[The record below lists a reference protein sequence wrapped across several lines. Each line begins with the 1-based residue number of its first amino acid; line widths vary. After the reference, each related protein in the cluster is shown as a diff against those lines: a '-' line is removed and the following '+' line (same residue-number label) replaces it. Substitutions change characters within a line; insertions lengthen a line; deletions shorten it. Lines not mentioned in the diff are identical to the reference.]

1 MKKKFIALALC
12 LLMLCNQVLP
22 VAAAAADTA
31 TGNTDPAAAY
41 YQSMSVK
48 GAQHIY
54 ENWDY
59 IPEAQQTDLLNWLET
74 YNSAMYN
81 ELKALLGSTE
91 PTESQP
97 QETETQATEP
107 EATTQPAETEPE
119 ETTQPTETEPE
130 ETTQPT
136 ETEPEESTEPQETE
150 PEETVKTL
158 AYSGFSVT
166 GKDIPEDA
174 EFVVQDYPVAYSA
187 ETSSVSMYNIKVYD
201 GDEVWQ
207 PADGETVEISIPVTD
222 SASGTVDIIHFLED
236 PAKISYALA
245 NGSAVALDVSGAPEE
260 VQELFEASIQGY
272 RKAAN
277 TTGTYVVVENF
288 ENVPVV
294 DGQAT
299 VNANGF
305 SIFIAK
311 GKDENGNTIYL
322 EKDLT
327 DIGAIKDLNQTIYV
341 RPGEWIRLTGVTL
354 LGRFAIT
361 SGNQYVTQLD
371 GGDFAW
377 IGGTDIYFHV
387 NDDAQKGNAFEITLY
402 YLLGFGSVKVKFQ
415 VVDDFDYGKVR
426 ICVLPQ
432 NYGGFPNELSNYT
445 NVGFNFYTTSET
457 LTTTNTVYSQ
467 YPRTLIDVD
476 NLKKSNY
483 YVSNDTQTVYG
494 ISDSTGAITGAYL
507 TDDFDAIAKNILKQ
521 YYGDNWENYKLIVYA
536 VKYEAVGDNVG
547 WYINCKTELKS
558 NFILSYDYNAPSP
571 LTEFDIGTTKKPS
584 AQSVSTYDG
593 DTPKEAVTATV
604 SSGAGMELSKTID
617 TTSYKATF
625 VGWNT
630 NPNADPN
637 ETNKTA
643 ANGWYFDGNTITMT
657 GDTTLY
663 AIWKLDWKPTIADVE
678 FQKHVVDENGN
689 DVTGV
694 TDDFTFTVSSNFAG
708 TSYKVYT
715 ADGLT
720 QVTSGTF
727 SASALAF
734 TLKNGQYIVIED
746 VPNSTTAYTITET
759 VPDGYTAQNGATT
772 TININETTNST
783 GKFTSR
789 FINVLKKYTVT
800 YDDGVADEEI
810 VVPAAQEKIYGVD
823 LTLSSTKPER
833 AGYDFNGWKG
843 SDGNTYQAGAVYTTD
858 AALTLTAQWKLK
870 SYTVTYNTN
879 DGGTGTYANQ
889 TKEHGKALTLYTN
902 EPTKAGYTFAGWLG
916 SDNVTYQAGGTYTAN
931 ADLALTAQWTPAN
944 YTITYNLNGGTVT
957 GNPTGYTIES
967 AAITLNNPTKTG
979 YTFAGWTGTD
989 LAGAQMNVTIPTGS
1003 TGDRAYTATWT
1014 PIEYTI
1020 SYHGLEGATVSG
1032 NPTGYTIESDDI
1044 TLSNPTKDG
1053 YAFAGWT
1060 GTGLT
1065 AATESVT
1072 ITKGSMGNRE
1082 YTATWT
1088 PLYKYELVFDDNT
1101 TDEVTNMPE
1110 GYSSTAWEANA
1121 SYTHS
1126 WTGEP
1131 TRTGYTF
1138 LGWSTES
1145 DAAEASKITSYPLNG
1160 TAADTTK
1167 VTLYAIW
1174 QINKYTVTWKNWDGS
1189 VLETDT
1195 DVPYGTTP
1203 TYDGETPEKASDPQ
1217 YNYVFAGWSP
1227 EVSAVGE
1234 SDVTYTATY
1243 TPVLQEY
1250 TVKWVDEDGTTVLEM
1265 DENVAY
1271 GTTPEF
1277 NGATPT
1283 KASAEGYAYT
1293 FDTWTPEISKVVGN
1307 VAYKA
1312 TYKATP
1318 IDYTVTFETN
1328 GGTLAEGASGTASY
1342 TVETA
1347 ITLPGVTRPGYT
1359 FKGWKVTVAA
1369 ESDTNWKLDDT
1380 YTAEIEAGKY
1390 GDVTL
1395 TAQWEAI
1402 TADLVIQTT
1411 LSASACFADQNFVF
1425 VVTGTADDVNVGKIE
1440 FEVAL
1445 NGSDRV
1451 TIAQIPAG
1459 SYTITEKSGWS
1470 WRYTGDQTAAAEI
1483 EDAEAKTVTFTFDD
1497 PDNTSWLSGY
1507 HMN

>member
-1 MKKKFIALALC
+1 
-12 LLMLCNQVLP
+12 
-22 VAAAAADTA
+22 
-31 TGNTDPAAAY
+31 
-41 YQSMSVK
+41 
-48 GAQHIY
+48 
-54 ENWDY
+54 
-59 IPEAQQTDLLNWLET
+59 
-74 YNSAMYN
+74 
-81 ELKALLGSTE
+81 
-91 PTESQP
+91 
-97 QETETQATEP
+97 
-107 EATTQPAETEPE
+107 
-119 ETTQPTETEPE
+119 
-130 ETTQPT
+130 
-136 ETEPEESTEPQETE
+136 
-150 PEETVKTL
+150 
-158 AYSGFSVT
+158 
-166 GKDIPEDA
+166 
-174 EFVVQDYPVAYSA
+174 
-187 ETSSVSMYNIKVYD
+187 
-201 GDEVWQ
+201 
-207 PADGETVEISIPVTD
+207 
-222 SASGTVDIIHFLED
+222 
-236 PAKISYALA
+236 
-245 NGSAVALDVSGAPEE
+245 
-260 VQELFEASIQGY
+260 
-272 RKAAN
+272 
-277 TTGTYVVVENF
+277 
-288 ENVPVV
+288 
-294 DGQAT
+294 
-299 VNANGF
+299 
-305 SIFIAK
+305 
-311 GKDENGNTIYL
+311 
-322 EKDLT
+322 
-327 DIGAIKDLNQTIYV
+327 
-341 RPGEWIRLTGVTL
+341 
-354 LGRFAIT
+354 
-361 SGNQYVTQLD
+361 
-371 GGDFAW
+371 
-377 IGGTDIYFHV
+377 
-387 NDDAQKGNAFEITLY
+387 
-402 YLLGFGSVKVKFQ
+402 
-415 VVDDFDYGKVR
+415 
-426 ICVLPQ
+426 
-432 NYGGFPNELSNYT
+432 
-445 NVGFNFYTTSET
+445 
-457 LTTTNTVYSQ
+457 
-467 YPRTLIDVD
+467 
-476 NLKKSNY
+476 
-483 YVSNDTQTVYG
+483 
-494 ISDSTGAITGAYL
+494 
-507 TDDFDAIAKNILKQ
+507 
-521 YYGDNWENYKLIVYA
+521 
-536 VKYEAVGDNVG
+536 
-547 WYINCKTELKS
+547 
-558 NFILSYDYNAPSP
+558 
-571 LTEFDIGTTKKPS
+571 
-584 AQSVSTYDG
+584 
-593 DTPKEAVTATV
+593 
-604 SSGAGMELSKTID
+604 
-617 TTSYKATF
+617 
-625 VGWNT
+625 
-630 NPNADPN
+630 
-637 ETNKTA
+637 
-643 ANGWYFDGNTITMT
+643 MT

-879 DGGTGTYANQ
+879 GGTGTYANQ

-916 SDNVTYQAGGTYTAN
+916 SDNVTYQAGGPYTAN
-931 ADLALTAQWTPAN
+931 ADLTLTAQWTPAN

-1195 DVPYGTTP
+1195 DVPYGTKP
-1203 TYDGETPEKASDPQ
+1203 TYDGEKPEKASDQQ

-1380 YTAEIEAGKY
+1380 YTAEIEAGKF

>member
-1 MKKKFIALALC
+1 
-12 LLMLCNQVLP
+12 
-22 VAAAAADTA
+22 
-31 TGNTDPAAAY
+31 
-41 YQSMSVK
+41 
-48 GAQHIY
+48 
-54 ENWDY
+54 
-59 IPEAQQTDLLNWLET
+59 
-74 YNSAMYN
+74 
-81 ELKALLGSTE
+81 
-91 PTESQP
+91 
-97 QETETQATEP
+97 
-107 EATTQPAETEPE
+107 
-119 ETTQPTETEPE
+119 
-130 ETTQPT
+130 
-136 ETEPEESTEPQETE
+136 
-150 PEETVKTL
+150 
-158 AYSGFSVT
+158 
-166 GKDIPEDA
+166 
-174 EFVVQDYPVAYSA
+174 
-187 ETSSVSMYNIKVYD
+187 
-201 GDEVWQ
+201 
-207 PADGETVEISIPVTD
+207 
-222 SASGTVDIIHFLED
+222 
-236 PAKISYALA
+236 
-245 NGSAVALDVSGAPEE
+245 
-260 VQELFEASIQGY
+260 
-272 RKAAN
+272 
-277 TTGTYVVVENF
+277 
-288 ENVPVV
+288 
-294 DGQAT
+294 
-299 VNANGF
+299 
-305 SIFIAK
+305 
-311 GKDENGNTIYL
+311 
-322 EKDLT
+322 
-327 DIGAIKDLNQTIYV
+327 
-341 RPGEWIRLTGVTL
+341 
-354 LGRFAIT
+354 
-361 SGNQYVTQLD
+361 
-371 GGDFAW
+371 
-377 IGGTDIYFHV
+377 
-387 NDDAQKGNAFEITLY
+387 
-402 YLLGFGSVKVKFQ
+402 
-415 VVDDFDYGKVR
+415 
-426 ICVLPQ
+426 
-432 NYGGFPNELSNYT
+432 
-445 NVGFNFYTTSET
+445 
-457 LTTTNTVYSQ
+457 
-467 YPRTLIDVD
+467 
-476 NLKKSNY
+476 
-483 YVSNDTQTVYG
+483 
-494 ISDSTGAITGAYL
+494 
-507 TDDFDAIAKNILKQ
+507 
-521 YYGDNWENYKLIVYA
+521 
-536 VKYEAVGDNVG
+536 
-547 WYINCKTELKS
+547 
-558 NFILSYDYNAPSP
+558 
-571 LTEFDIGTTKKPS
+571 
-584 AQSVSTYDG
+584 
-593 DTPKEAVTATV
+593 
-604 SSGAGMELSKTID
+604 
-617 TTSYKATF
+617 
-625 VGWNT
+625 
-630 NPNADPN
+630 
-637 ETNKTA
+637 
-643 ANGWYFDGNTITMT
+643 MT

-879 DGGTGTYANQ
+879 GGTGTYANQ

-916 SDNVTYQAGGTYTAN
+916 SDNATYQAGGTYTAN
-931 ADLALTAQWTPAN
+931 ADLTLTAQWTPAN

-1145 DAAEASKITSYPLNG
+1145 DAAASKITSYTLNG

-1195 DVPYGTTP
+1195 DVPYGTKP
-1203 TYDGETPEKASDPQ
+1203 TYDGEKPEKASDQQ

-1380 YTAEIEAGKY
+1380 YTAEIEAGKF

>member
-1 MKKKFIALALC
+1 
-12 LLMLCNQVLP
+12 
-22 VAAAAADTA
+22 
-31 TGNTDPAAAY
+31 
-41 YQSMSVK
+41 
-48 GAQHIY
+48 
-54 ENWDY
+54 
-59 IPEAQQTDLLNWLET
+59 
-74 YNSAMYN
+74 
-81 ELKALLGSTE
+81 
-91 PTESQP
+91 
-97 QETETQATEP
+97 
-107 EATTQPAETEPE
+107 
-119 ETTQPTETEPE
+119 
-130 ETTQPT
+130 
-136 ETEPEESTEPQETE
+136 
-150 PEETVKTL
+150 
-158 AYSGFSVT
+158 
-166 GKDIPEDA
+166 
-174 EFVVQDYPVAYSA
+174 
-187 ETSSVSMYNIKVYD
+187 
-201 GDEVWQ
+201 
-207 PADGETVEISIPVTD
+207 
-222 SASGTVDIIHFLED
+222 
-236 PAKISYALA
+236 
-245 NGSAVALDVSGAPEE
+245 
-260 VQELFEASIQGY
+260 
-272 RKAAN
+272 
-277 TTGTYVVVENF
+277 
-288 ENVPVV
+288 
-294 DGQAT
+294 
-299 VNANGF
+299 
-305 SIFIAK
+305 
-311 GKDENGNTIYL
+311 
-322 EKDLT
+322 
-327 DIGAIKDLNQTIYV
+327 
-341 RPGEWIRLTGVTL
+341 
-354 LGRFAIT
+354 
-361 SGNQYVTQLD
+361 
-371 GGDFAW
+371 
-377 IGGTDIYFHV
+377 
-387 NDDAQKGNAFEITLY
+387 
-402 YLLGFGSVKVKFQ
+402 
-415 VVDDFDYGKVR
+415 
-426 ICVLPQ
+426 
-432 NYGGFPNELSNYT
+432 
-445 NVGFNFYTTSET
+445 
-457 LTTTNTVYSQ
+457 
-467 YPRTLIDVD
+467 
-476 NLKKSNY
+476 
-483 YVSNDTQTVYG
+483 
-494 ISDSTGAITGAYL
+494 
-507 TDDFDAIAKNILKQ
+507 
-521 YYGDNWENYKLIVYA
+521 
-536 VKYEAVGDNVG
+536 
-547 WYINCKTELKS
+547 
-558 NFILSYDYNAPSP
+558 
-571 LTEFDIGTTKKPS
+571 
-584 AQSVSTYDG
+584 
-593 DTPKEAVTATV
+593 
-604 SSGAGMELSKTID
+604 
-617 TTSYKATF
+617 
-625 VGWNT
+625 
-630 NPNADPN
+630 
-637 ETNKTA
+637 
-643 ANGWYFDGNTITMT
+643 MT

-727 SASALAF
+727 SASALTF

-879 DGGTGTYANQ
+879 GGTGTYANQ

-916 SDNVTYQAGGTYTAN
+916 SDNATYQAGGTYTAN
-931 ADLALTAQWTPAN
+931 ADLTLTAQWTPAN

-1003 TGDRAYTATWT
+1003 TGDRTYTATWT

-1082 YTATWT
+1082 YTATWA

-1145 DAAEASKITSYPLNG
+1145 DAAASKITSYTLNG

-1195 DVPYGTTP
+1195 DVPYGTKP
-1203 TYDGETPEKASDPQ
+1203 TYDGEKPEKASDQQ

-1293 FDTWTPEISKVVGN
+1293 FDTWTPEISKGN
-1307 VAYKA
+1307 QY
-1312 TYKATP
+1312 
-1318 IDYTVTFETN
+1318 
-1328 GGTLAEGASGTASY
+1328 LH
-1342 TVETA
+1342 
-1347 ITLPGVTRPGYT
+1347 PGPCGLCGIR
-1359 FKGWKVTVAA
+1359 
-1369 ESDTNWKLDDT
+1369 
-1380 YTAEIEAGKY
+1380 
-1390 GDVTL
+1390 
-1395 TAQWEAI
+1395 Q
-1402 TADLVIQTT
+1402 
-1411 LSASACFADQNFVF
+1411 
-1425 VVTGTADDVNVGKIE
+1425 
-1440 FEVAL
+1440 
-1445 NGSDRV
+1445 R
-1451 TIAQIPAG
+1451 
-1459 SYTITEKSGWS
+1459 KSLHHC
-1470 WRYTGDQTAAAEI
+1470 A
-1483 EDAEAKTVTFTFDD
+1483 
-1497 PDNTSWLSGY
+1497 
-1507 HMN
+1507 

>member
-1 MKKKFIALALC
+1 
-12 LLMLCNQVLP
+12 
-22 VAAAAADTA
+22 
-31 TGNTDPAAAY
+31 
-41 YQSMSVK
+41 
-48 GAQHIY
+48 
-54 ENWDY
+54 
-59 IPEAQQTDLLNWLET
+59 
-74 YNSAMYN
+74 
-81 ELKALLGSTE
+81 
-91 PTESQP
+91 
-97 QETETQATEP
+97 
-107 EATTQPAETEPE
+107 
-119 ETTQPTETEPE
+119 
-130 ETTQPT
+130 
-136 ETEPEESTEPQETE
+136 
-150 PEETVKTL
+150 
-158 AYSGFSVT
+158 
-166 GKDIPEDA
+166 
-174 EFVVQDYPVAYSA
+174 
-187 ETSSVSMYNIKVYD
+187 
-201 GDEVWQ
+201 
-207 PADGETVEISIPVTD
+207 
-222 SASGTVDIIHFLED
+222 
-236 PAKISYALA
+236 
-245 NGSAVALDVSGAPEE
+245 
-260 VQELFEASIQGY
+260 
-272 RKAAN
+272 
-277 TTGTYVVVENF
+277 
-288 ENVPVV
+288 
-294 DGQAT
+294 
-299 VNANGF
+299 
-305 SIFIAK
+305 
-311 GKDENGNTIYL
+311 
-322 EKDLT
+322 
-327 DIGAIKDLNQTIYV
+327 
-341 RPGEWIRLTGVTL
+341 
-354 LGRFAIT
+354 
-361 SGNQYVTQLD
+361 
-371 GGDFAW
+371 
-377 IGGTDIYFHV
+377 
-387 NDDAQKGNAFEITLY
+387 
-402 YLLGFGSVKVKFQ
+402 
-415 VVDDFDYGKVR
+415 
-426 ICVLPQ
+426 
-432 NYGGFPNELSNYT
+432 
-445 NVGFNFYTTSET
+445 
-457 LTTTNTVYSQ
+457 
-467 YPRTLIDVD
+467 
-476 NLKKSNY
+476 
-483 YVSNDTQTVYG
+483 
-494 ISDSTGAITGAYL
+494 
-507 TDDFDAIAKNILKQ
+507 
-521 YYGDNWENYKLIVYA
+521 
-536 VKYEAVGDNVG
+536 
-547 WYINCKTELKS
+547 
-558 NFILSYDYNAPSP
+558 
-571 LTEFDIGTTKKPS
+571 
-584 AQSVSTYDG
+584 
-593 DTPKEAVTATV
+593 
-604 SSGAGMELSKTID
+604 
-617 TTSYKATF
+617 
-625 VGWNT
+625 
-630 NPNADPN
+630 
-637 ETNKTA
+637 
-643 ANGWYFDGNTITMT
+643 MT

-727 SASALAF
+727 SASALTF

-879 DGGTGTYANQ
+879 GGTGTYANQ

-916 SDNVTYQAGGTYTAN
+916 SDNVTYQAGGPYTAN
-931 ADLALTAQWTPAN
+931 ADLTLTAQWTPAN

-1195 DVPYGTTP
+1195 DVPYGTKP
-1203 TYDGETPEKASDPQ
+1203 TYDGEKPEKASDQQ

-1380 YTAEIEAGKY
+1380 YTAEIEAGKF

>member
-1 MKKKFIALALC
+1 
-12 LLMLCNQVLP
+12 
-22 VAAAAADTA
+22 
-31 TGNTDPAAAY
+31 
-41 YQSMSVK
+41 
-48 GAQHIY
+48 
-54 ENWDY
+54 
-59 IPEAQQTDLLNWLET
+59 
-74 YNSAMYN
+74 
-81 ELKALLGSTE
+81 
-91 PTESQP
+91 
-97 QETETQATEP
+97 
-107 EATTQPAETEPE
+107 
-119 ETTQPTETEPE
+119 
-130 ETTQPT
+130 
-136 ETEPEESTEPQETE
+136 
-150 PEETVKTL
+150 
-158 AYSGFSVT
+158 
-166 GKDIPEDA
+166 
-174 EFVVQDYPVAYSA
+174 
-187 ETSSVSMYNIKVYD
+187 
-201 GDEVWQ
+201 
-207 PADGETVEISIPVTD
+207 
-222 SASGTVDIIHFLED
+222 
-236 PAKISYALA
+236 
-245 NGSAVALDVSGAPEE
+245 
-260 VQELFEASIQGY
+260 
-272 RKAAN
+272 
-277 TTGTYVVVENF
+277 
-288 ENVPVV
+288 
-294 DGQAT
+294 
-299 VNANGF
+299 
-305 SIFIAK
+305 
-311 GKDENGNTIYL
+311 
-322 EKDLT
+322 
-327 DIGAIKDLNQTIYV
+327 
-341 RPGEWIRLTGVTL
+341 
-354 LGRFAIT
+354 
-361 SGNQYVTQLD
+361 
-371 GGDFAW
+371 
-377 IGGTDIYFHV
+377 
-387 NDDAQKGNAFEITLY
+387 
-402 YLLGFGSVKVKFQ
+402 
-415 VVDDFDYGKVR
+415 
-426 ICVLPQ
+426 
-432 NYGGFPNELSNYT
+432 
-445 NVGFNFYTTSET
+445 
-457 LTTTNTVYSQ
+457 
-467 YPRTLIDVD
+467 
-476 NLKKSNY
+476 
-483 YVSNDTQTVYG
+483 
-494 ISDSTGAITGAYL
+494 
-507 TDDFDAIAKNILKQ
+507 
-521 YYGDNWENYKLIVYA
+521 
-536 VKYEAVGDNVG
+536 
-547 WYINCKTELKS
+547 
-558 NFILSYDYNAPSP
+558 
-571 LTEFDIGTTKKPS
+571 
-584 AQSVSTYDG
+584 
-593 DTPKEAVTATV
+593 
-604 SSGAGMELSKTID
+604 
-617 TTSYKATF
+617 
-625 VGWNT
+625 
-630 NPNADPN
+630 
-637 ETNKTA
+637 
-643 ANGWYFDGNTITMT
+643 MT

-879 DGGTGTYANQ
+879 GGTGTYANQ

-916 SDNVTYQAGGTYTAN
+916 SDNATYQAGGTYTAN
-931 ADLALTAQWTPAN
+931 ADLTLTAQWTPAN

-1195 DVPYGTTP
+1195 DVPYGTKP
-1203 TYDGETPEKASDPQ
+1203 TYDGEKPEKASDQQ

>member
-31 TGNTDPAAAY
+31 AGNTDPAAAY
-41 YQSMSVK
+41 YQSMSEK

-119 ETTQPTETEPE
+119 ETA
-130 ETTQPT
+130 QPT

-305 SIFIAK
+305 SIFIAN

-354 LGRFAIT
+354 LGGFAIT

-445 NVGFNFYTTSET
+445 NVGFNFYTTSDT

-604 SSGAGMELSKTID
+604 SPGAGMELSKTID

-643 ANGWYFDGNTITMT
+643 ANGWYFGGDTITMT

-694 TDDFTFTVSSNFAG
+694 TDDFTFTMSSNFAG

-727 SASALAF
+727 SASALTF

-800 YDDGVADEEI
+800 YDDGAADEEI

-879 DGGTGTYANQ
+879 GGTGTYANQ

-916 SDNVTYQAGGTYTAN
+916 SDNVTYQAGGPYTAN
-931 ADLALTAQWTPAN
+931 ADLTLTAQWTPAN
-944 YTITYNLNGGTVT
+944 YTVTYNLNGGTVT

-1195 DVPYGTTP
+1195 DVPYGTKP
-1203 TYDGETPEKASDPQ
+1203 TYDGEKPEKASDPQ

-1293 FDTWTPEISKVVGN
+1293 FDTWTPEISEVVGN

-1470 WRYTGDQTAAAEI
+1470 WRYTGDQTAVAEI

>member
-1 MKKKFIALALC
+1 
-12 LLMLCNQVLP
+12 
-22 VAAAAADTA
+22 
-31 TGNTDPAAAY
+31 
-41 YQSMSVK
+41 
-48 GAQHIY
+48 
-54 ENWDY
+54 
-59 IPEAQQTDLLNWLET
+59 
-74 YNSAMYN
+74 
-81 ELKALLGSTE
+81 
-91 PTESQP
+91 
-97 QETETQATEP
+97 
-107 EATTQPAETEPE
+107 
-119 ETTQPTETEPE
+119 
-130 ETTQPT
+130 
-136 ETEPEESTEPQETE
+136 
-150 PEETVKTL
+150 
-158 AYSGFSVT
+158 
-166 GKDIPEDA
+166 
-174 EFVVQDYPVAYSA
+174 
-187 ETSSVSMYNIKVYD
+187 
-201 GDEVWQ
+201 
-207 PADGETVEISIPVTD
+207 
-222 SASGTVDIIHFLED
+222 
-236 PAKISYALA
+236 
-245 NGSAVALDVSGAPEE
+245 
-260 VQELFEASIQGY
+260 
-272 RKAAN
+272 
-277 TTGTYVVVENF
+277 
-288 ENVPVV
+288 
-294 DGQAT
+294 
-299 VNANGF
+299 
-305 SIFIAK
+305 
-311 GKDENGNTIYL
+311 
-322 EKDLT
+322 
-327 DIGAIKDLNQTIYV
+327 
-341 RPGEWIRLTGVTL
+341 
-354 LGRFAIT
+354 
-361 SGNQYVTQLD
+361 
-371 GGDFAW
+371 
-377 IGGTDIYFHV
+377 
-387 NDDAQKGNAFEITLY
+387 
-402 YLLGFGSVKVKFQ
+402 
-415 VVDDFDYGKVR
+415 
-426 ICVLPQ
+426 
-432 NYGGFPNELSNYT
+432 
-445 NVGFNFYTTSET
+445 
-457 LTTTNTVYSQ
+457 
-467 YPRTLIDVD
+467 
-476 NLKKSNY
+476 
-483 YVSNDTQTVYG
+483 
-494 ISDSTGAITGAYL
+494 
-507 TDDFDAIAKNILKQ
+507 
-521 YYGDNWENYKLIVYA
+521 
-536 VKYEAVGDNVG
+536 
-547 WYINCKTELKS
+547 
-558 NFILSYDYNAPSP
+558 
-571 LTEFDIGTTKKPS
+571 
-584 AQSVSTYDG
+584 
-593 DTPKEAVTATV
+593 
-604 SSGAGMELSKTID
+604 
-617 TTSYKATF
+617 
-625 VGWNT
+625 
-630 NPNADPN
+630 
-637 ETNKTA
+637 
-643 ANGWYFDGNTITMT
+643 MT

-879 DGGTGTYANQ
+879 GGTGTYANQ

-916 SDNVTYQAGGTYTAN
+916 SDNATYQAGGTYTAN
-931 ADLALTAQWTPAN
+931 ADLTLTAQWTPAN

-1003 TGDRAYTATWT
+1003 TGDRAYTATWTPVVYQISYNLAGGSLAEGVSNPETYTIETPTFTLNNPTREGYDFAGWALAGVSGVSQSVTIESGSTGDRAYTATWTRKTYTISYNGLEGAAVAANPATYTIESDSFTLNNPTKAGYTFAGWSGTGIDGTSTSVTIAKGSTGDRTYTATWT

-1380 YTAEIEAGKY
+1380 YTAEIEAGKF

>member
-1 MKKKFIALALC
+1 
-12 LLMLCNQVLP
+12 
-22 VAAAAADTA
+22 
-31 TGNTDPAAAY
+31 
-41 YQSMSVK
+41 
-48 GAQHIY
+48 
-54 ENWDY
+54 
-59 IPEAQQTDLLNWLET
+59 
-74 YNSAMYN
+74 
-81 ELKALLGSTE
+81 
-91 PTESQP
+91 
-97 QETETQATEP
+97 
-107 EATTQPAETEPE
+107 
-119 ETTQPTETEPE
+119 
-130 ETTQPT
+130 
-136 ETEPEESTEPQETE
+136 
-150 PEETVKTL
+150 
-158 AYSGFSVT
+158 
-166 GKDIPEDA
+166 
-174 EFVVQDYPVAYSA
+174 
-187 ETSSVSMYNIKVYD
+187 
-201 GDEVWQ
+201 
-207 PADGETVEISIPVTD
+207 
-222 SASGTVDIIHFLED
+222 
-236 PAKISYALA
+236 
-245 NGSAVALDVSGAPEE
+245 
-260 VQELFEASIQGY
+260 
-272 RKAAN
+272 
-277 TTGTYVVVENF
+277 
-288 ENVPVV
+288 
-294 DGQAT
+294 
-299 VNANGF
+299 
-305 SIFIAK
+305 
-311 GKDENGNTIYL
+311 
-322 EKDLT
+322 
-327 DIGAIKDLNQTIYV
+327 
-341 RPGEWIRLTGVTL
+341 
-354 LGRFAIT
+354 
-361 SGNQYVTQLD
+361 
-371 GGDFAW
+371 
-377 IGGTDIYFHV
+377 
-387 NDDAQKGNAFEITLY
+387 
-402 YLLGFGSVKVKFQ
+402 
-415 VVDDFDYGKVR
+415 
-426 ICVLPQ
+426 
-432 NYGGFPNELSNYT
+432 
-445 NVGFNFYTTSET
+445 
-457 LTTTNTVYSQ
+457 
-467 YPRTLIDVD
+467 
-476 NLKKSNY
+476 
-483 YVSNDTQTVYG
+483 
-494 ISDSTGAITGAYL
+494 
-507 TDDFDAIAKNILKQ
+507 
-521 YYGDNWENYKLIVYA
+521 
-536 VKYEAVGDNVG
+536 
-547 WYINCKTELKS
+547 
-558 NFILSYDYNAPSP
+558 
-571 LTEFDIGTTKKPS
+571 
-584 AQSVSTYDG
+584 
-593 DTPKEAVTATV
+593 
-604 SSGAGMELSKTID
+604 
-617 TTSYKATF
+617 
-625 VGWNT
+625 
-630 NPNADPN
+630 
-637 ETNKTA
+637 
-643 ANGWYFDGNTITMT
+643 MT

-879 DGGTGTYANQ
+879 GGTGTYANQ

-902 EPTKAGYTFAGWLG
+902 EPTRAGYTFAGWLG
-916 SDNVTYQAGGTYTAN
+916 SDNATYQAGGTYTAN
-931 ADLALTAQWTPAN
+931 ADLTLTAQWTPAN

-1032 NPTGYTIESDDI
+1032 NPTGYTIESDGI

-1380 YTAEIEAGKY
+1380 YTAEIEAGKF

>member
-1 MKKKFIALALC
+1 
-12 LLMLCNQVLP
+12 
-22 VAAAAADTA
+22 
-31 TGNTDPAAAY
+31 
-41 YQSMSVK
+41 
-48 GAQHIY
+48 
-54 ENWDY
+54 
-59 IPEAQQTDLLNWLET
+59 
-74 YNSAMYN
+74 
-81 ELKALLGSTE
+81 
-91 PTESQP
+91 
-97 QETETQATEP
+97 
-107 EATTQPAETEPE
+107 
-119 ETTQPTETEPE
+119 
-130 ETTQPT
+130 
-136 ETEPEESTEPQETE
+136 
-150 PEETVKTL
+150 
-158 AYSGFSVT
+158 
-166 GKDIPEDA
+166 
-174 EFVVQDYPVAYSA
+174 
-187 ETSSVSMYNIKVYD
+187 
-201 GDEVWQ
+201 
-207 PADGETVEISIPVTD
+207 
-222 SASGTVDIIHFLED
+222 
-236 PAKISYALA
+236 
-245 NGSAVALDVSGAPEE
+245 
-260 VQELFEASIQGY
+260 
-272 RKAAN
+272 
-277 TTGTYVVVENF
+277 
-288 ENVPVV
+288 
-294 DGQAT
+294 
-299 VNANGF
+299 
-305 SIFIAK
+305 
-311 GKDENGNTIYL
+311 
-322 EKDLT
+322 
-327 DIGAIKDLNQTIYV
+327 
-341 RPGEWIRLTGVTL
+341 
-354 LGRFAIT
+354 
-361 SGNQYVTQLD
+361 
-371 GGDFAW
+371 
-377 IGGTDIYFHV
+377 
-387 NDDAQKGNAFEITLY
+387 
-402 YLLGFGSVKVKFQ
+402 
-415 VVDDFDYGKVR
+415 
-426 ICVLPQ
+426 
-432 NYGGFPNELSNYT
+432 
-445 NVGFNFYTTSET
+445 
-457 LTTTNTVYSQ
+457 
-467 YPRTLIDVD
+467 
-476 NLKKSNY
+476 
-483 YVSNDTQTVYG
+483 
-494 ISDSTGAITGAYL
+494 
-507 TDDFDAIAKNILKQ
+507 
-521 YYGDNWENYKLIVYA
+521 
-536 VKYEAVGDNVG
+536 
-547 WYINCKTELKS
+547 
-558 NFILSYDYNAPSP
+558 
-571 LTEFDIGTTKKPS
+571 
-584 AQSVSTYDG
+584 
-593 DTPKEAVTATV
+593 
-604 SSGAGMELSKTID
+604 
-617 TTSYKATF
+617 
-625 VGWNT
+625 
-630 NPNADPN
+630 
-637 ETNKTA
+637 
-643 ANGWYFDGNTITMT
+643 MT

-879 DGGTGTYANQ
+879 GGTGTYANQ

-916 SDNVTYQAGGTYTAN
+916 SDNVTYQAGGPYTAN
-931 ADLALTAQWTPAN
+931 ADLTLTAQWTPAN

-1145 DAAEASKITSYPLNG
+1145 DAAASKITSYTLNG

-1195 DVPYGTTP
+1195 DVPYGTKP
-1203 TYDGETPEKASDPQ
+1203 TYDGEKPEKASDQQ

>member
-1 MKKKFIALALC
+1 M
-12 LLMLCNQVLP
+12 
-22 VAAAAADTA
+22 
-31 TGNTDPAAAY
+31 
-41 YQSMSVK
+41 
-48 GAQHIY
+48 
-54 ENWDY
+54 
-59 IPEAQQTDLLNWLET
+59 
-74 YNSAMYN
+74 
-81 ELKALLGSTE
+81 
-91 PTESQP
+91 
-97 QETETQATEP
+97 
-107 EATTQPAETEPE
+107 
-119 ETTQPTETEPE
+119 
-130 ETTQPT
+130 
-136 ETEPEESTEPQETE
+136 
-150 PEETVKTL
+150 
-158 AYSGFSVT
+158 
-166 GKDIPEDA
+166 
-174 EFVVQDYPVAYSA
+174 
-187 ETSSVSMYNIKVYD
+187 
-201 GDEVWQ
+201 
-207 PADGETVEISIPVTD
+207 
-222 SASGTVDIIHFLED
+222 
-236 PAKISYALA
+236 
-245 NGSAVALDVSGAPEE
+245 
-260 VQELFEASIQGY
+260 
-272 RKAAN
+272 
-277 TTGTYVVVENF
+277 
-288 ENVPVV
+288 
-294 DGQAT
+294 
-299 VNANGF
+299 
-305 SIFIAK
+305 
-311 GKDENGNTIYL
+311 
-322 EKDLT
+322 
-327 DIGAIKDLNQTIYV
+327 
-341 RPGEWIRLTGVTL
+341 
-354 LGRFAIT
+354 
-361 SGNQYVTQLD
+361 
-371 GGDFAW
+371 
-377 IGGTDIYFHV
+377 
-387 NDDAQKGNAFEITLY
+387 
-402 YLLGFGSVKVKFQ
+402 
-415 VVDDFDYGKVR
+415 
-426 ICVLPQ
+426 
-432 NYGGFPNELSNYT
+432 
-445 NVGFNFYTTSET
+445 
-457 LTTTNTVYSQ
+457 
-467 YPRTLIDVD
+467 
-476 NLKKSNY
+476 
-483 YVSNDTQTVYG
+483 
-494 ISDSTGAITGAYL
+494 
-507 TDDFDAIAKNILKQ
+507 
-521 YYGDNWENYKLIVYA
+521 
-536 VKYEAVGDNVG
+536 
-547 WYINCKTELKS
+547 
-558 NFILSYDYNAPSP
+558 
-571 LTEFDIGTTKKPS
+571 
-584 AQSVSTYDG
+584 
-593 DTPKEAVTATV
+593 
-604 SSGAGMELSKTID
+604 
-617 TTSYKATF
+617 
-625 VGWNT
+625 
-630 NPNADPN
+630 
-637 ETNKTA
+637 
-643 ANGWYFDGNTITMT
+643 
-657 GDTTLY
+657 
-663 AIWKLDWKPTIADVE
+663 
-678 FQKHVVDENGN
+678 
-689 DVTGV
+689 
-694 TDDFTFTVSSNFAG
+694 
-708 TSYKVYT
+708 
-715 ADGLT
+715 
-720 QVTSGTF
+720 
-727 SASALAF
+727 
-734 TLKNGQYIVIED
+734 
-746 VPNSTTAYTITET
+746 
-759 VPDGYTAQNGATT
+759 
-772 TININETTNST
+772 
-783 GKFTSR
+783 
-789 FINVLKKYTVT
+789 
-800 YDDGVADEEI
+800 
-810 VVPAAQEKIYGVD
+810 
-823 LTLSSTKPER
+823 
-833 AGYDFNGWKG
+833 
-843 SDGNTYQAGAVYTTD
+843 
-858 AALTLTAQWKLK
+858 
-870 SYTVTYNTN
+870 
-879 DGGTGTYANQ
+879 
-889 TKEHGKALTLYTN
+889 
-902 EPTKAGYTFAGWLG
+902 
-916 SDNVTYQAGGTYTAN
+916 
-931 ADLALTAQWTPAN
+931 
-944 YTITYNLNGGTVT
+944 
-957 GNPTGYTIES
+957 
-967 AAITLNNPTKTG
+967 
-979 YTFAGWTGTD
+979 
-989 LAGAQMNVTIPTGS
+989 
-1003 TGDRAYTATWT
+1003 
-1014 PIEYTI
+1014 
-1020 SYHGLEGATVSG
+1020 SG

-1195 DVPYGTTP
+1195 DVPYGTKP
-1203 TYDGETPEKASDPQ
+1203 TYDGEKPEKASDQQ

>member
-1 MKKKFIALALC
+1 
-12 LLMLCNQVLP
+12 
-22 VAAAAADTA
+22 
-31 TGNTDPAAAY
+31 
-41 YQSMSVK
+41 
-48 GAQHIY
+48 
-54 ENWDY
+54 
-59 IPEAQQTDLLNWLET
+59 
-74 YNSAMYN
+74 
-81 ELKALLGSTE
+81 
-91 PTESQP
+91 
-97 QETETQATEP
+97 
-107 EATTQPAETEPE
+107 
-119 ETTQPTETEPE
+119 
-130 ETTQPT
+130 
-136 ETEPEESTEPQETE
+136 
-150 PEETVKTL
+150 
-158 AYSGFSVT
+158 
-166 GKDIPEDA
+166 
-174 EFVVQDYPVAYSA
+174 
-187 ETSSVSMYNIKVYD
+187 
-201 GDEVWQ
+201 
-207 PADGETVEISIPVTD
+207 
-222 SASGTVDIIHFLED
+222 
-236 PAKISYALA
+236 
-245 NGSAVALDVSGAPEE
+245 
-260 VQELFEASIQGY
+260 
-272 RKAAN
+272 
-277 TTGTYVVVENF
+277 
-288 ENVPVV
+288 
-294 DGQAT
+294 
-299 VNANGF
+299 
-305 SIFIAK
+305 
-311 GKDENGNTIYL
+311 
-322 EKDLT
+322 
-327 DIGAIKDLNQTIYV
+327 
-341 RPGEWIRLTGVTL
+341 
-354 LGRFAIT
+354 
-361 SGNQYVTQLD
+361 
-371 GGDFAW
+371 
-377 IGGTDIYFHV
+377 
-387 NDDAQKGNAFEITLY
+387 
-402 YLLGFGSVKVKFQ
+402 
-415 VVDDFDYGKVR
+415 
-426 ICVLPQ
+426 
-432 NYGGFPNELSNYT
+432 
-445 NVGFNFYTTSET
+445 
-457 LTTTNTVYSQ
+457 
-467 YPRTLIDVD
+467 
-476 NLKKSNY
+476 
-483 YVSNDTQTVYG
+483 
-494 ISDSTGAITGAYL
+494 
-507 TDDFDAIAKNILKQ
+507 
-521 YYGDNWENYKLIVYA
+521 
-536 VKYEAVGDNVG
+536 
-547 WYINCKTELKS
+547 
-558 NFILSYDYNAPSP
+558 
-571 LTEFDIGTTKKPS
+571 
-584 AQSVSTYDG
+584 
-593 DTPKEAVTATV
+593 
-604 SSGAGMELSKTID
+604 
-617 TTSYKATF
+617 
-625 VGWNT
+625 
-630 NPNADPN
+630 
-637 ETNKTA
+637 
-643 ANGWYFDGNTITMT
+643 MT

-727 SASALAF
+727 SASALTF

-879 DGGTGTYANQ
+879 GGTGTNANQ

-916 SDNVTYQAGGTYTAN
+916 SDNATYQAGGTYTAN
-931 ADLALTAQWTPAN
+931 ADLTLTAQWTPAN

-1082 YTATWT
+1082 YTATWA

-1195 DVPYGTTP
+1195 DVPYGTKP
-1203 TYDGETPEKASDPQ
+1203 TYDGEKPEKASDQQ

-1380 YTAEIEAGKY
+1380 YTAEIEAGKF

>member
-1 MKKKFIALALC
+1 
-12 LLMLCNQVLP
+12 
-22 VAAAAADTA
+22 
-31 TGNTDPAAAY
+31 
-41 YQSMSVK
+41 
-48 GAQHIY
+48 
-54 ENWDY
+54 
-59 IPEAQQTDLLNWLET
+59 
-74 YNSAMYN
+74 
-81 ELKALLGSTE
+81 
-91 PTESQP
+91 
-97 QETETQATEP
+97 
-107 EATTQPAETEPE
+107 
-119 ETTQPTETEPE
+119 
-130 ETTQPT
+130 
-136 ETEPEESTEPQETE
+136 
-150 PEETVKTL
+150 
-158 AYSGFSVT
+158 
-166 GKDIPEDA
+166 
-174 EFVVQDYPVAYSA
+174 
-187 ETSSVSMYNIKVYD
+187 
-201 GDEVWQ
+201 
-207 PADGETVEISIPVTD
+207 
-222 SASGTVDIIHFLED
+222 
-236 PAKISYALA
+236 
-245 NGSAVALDVSGAPEE
+245 
-260 VQELFEASIQGY
+260 
-272 RKAAN
+272 
-277 TTGTYVVVENF
+277 
-288 ENVPVV
+288 
-294 DGQAT
+294 
-299 VNANGF
+299 
-305 SIFIAK
+305 
-311 GKDENGNTIYL
+311 
-322 EKDLT
+322 
-327 DIGAIKDLNQTIYV
+327 
-341 RPGEWIRLTGVTL
+341 
-354 LGRFAIT
+354 
-361 SGNQYVTQLD
+361 
-371 GGDFAW
+371 
-377 IGGTDIYFHV
+377 
-387 NDDAQKGNAFEITLY
+387 
-402 YLLGFGSVKVKFQ
+402 
-415 VVDDFDYGKVR
+415 
-426 ICVLPQ
+426 
-432 NYGGFPNELSNYT
+432 
-445 NVGFNFYTTSET
+445 
-457 LTTTNTVYSQ
+457 
-467 YPRTLIDVD
+467 
-476 NLKKSNY
+476 
-483 YVSNDTQTVYG
+483 
-494 ISDSTGAITGAYL
+494 
-507 TDDFDAIAKNILKQ
+507 
-521 YYGDNWENYKLIVYA
+521 
-536 VKYEAVGDNVG
+536 
-547 WYINCKTELKS
+547 
-558 NFILSYDYNAPSP
+558 
-571 LTEFDIGTTKKPS
+571 
-584 AQSVSTYDG
+584 
-593 DTPKEAVTATV
+593 
-604 SSGAGMELSKTID
+604 
-617 TTSYKATF
+617 
-625 VGWNT
+625 
-630 NPNADPN
+630 
-637 ETNKTA
+637 
-643 ANGWYFDGNTITMT
+643 MT

-879 DGGTGTYANQ
+879 GGTGTYANQ

-916 SDNVTYQAGGTYTAN
+916 SDNATYQAGGTYTAN
-931 ADLALTAQWTPAN
+931 ADLTLTAQWTPAN

-1195 DVPYGTTP
+1195 DVPYGTKP
-1203 TYDGETPEKASDPQ
+1203 TYDGEKPEKASDQQ

-1380 YTAEIEAGKY
+1380 YTAEIEAGKF

>member
-1 MKKKFIALALC
+1 
-12 LLMLCNQVLP
+12 
-22 VAAAAADTA
+22 
-31 TGNTDPAAAY
+31 
-41 YQSMSVK
+41 
-48 GAQHIY
+48 
-54 ENWDY
+54 
-59 IPEAQQTDLLNWLET
+59 
-74 YNSAMYN
+74 
-81 ELKALLGSTE
+81 
-91 PTESQP
+91 
-97 QETETQATEP
+97 
-107 EATTQPAETEPE
+107 
-119 ETTQPTETEPE
+119 
-130 ETTQPT
+130 
-136 ETEPEESTEPQETE
+136 
-150 PEETVKTL
+150 
-158 AYSGFSVT
+158 
-166 GKDIPEDA
+166 
-174 EFVVQDYPVAYSA
+174 
-187 ETSSVSMYNIKVYD
+187 
-201 GDEVWQ
+201 
-207 PADGETVEISIPVTD
+207 
-222 SASGTVDIIHFLED
+222 
-236 PAKISYALA
+236 
-245 NGSAVALDVSGAPEE
+245 
-260 VQELFEASIQGY
+260 
-272 RKAAN
+272 
-277 TTGTYVVVENF
+277 
-288 ENVPVV
+288 
-294 DGQAT
+294 
-299 VNANGF
+299 
-305 SIFIAK
+305 
-311 GKDENGNTIYL
+311 
-322 EKDLT
+322 
-327 DIGAIKDLNQTIYV
+327 
-341 RPGEWIRLTGVTL
+341 
-354 LGRFAIT
+354 
-361 SGNQYVTQLD
+361 
-371 GGDFAW
+371 
-377 IGGTDIYFHV
+377 
-387 NDDAQKGNAFEITLY
+387 
-402 YLLGFGSVKVKFQ
+402 
-415 VVDDFDYGKVR
+415 
-426 ICVLPQ
+426 
-432 NYGGFPNELSNYT
+432 
-445 NVGFNFYTTSET
+445 
-457 LTTTNTVYSQ
+457 
-467 YPRTLIDVD
+467 
-476 NLKKSNY
+476 
-483 YVSNDTQTVYG
+483 
-494 ISDSTGAITGAYL
+494 
-507 TDDFDAIAKNILKQ
+507 
-521 YYGDNWENYKLIVYA
+521 
-536 VKYEAVGDNVG
+536 
-547 WYINCKTELKS
+547 
-558 NFILSYDYNAPSP
+558 
-571 LTEFDIGTTKKPS
+571 
-584 AQSVSTYDG
+584 
-593 DTPKEAVTATV
+593 
-604 SSGAGMELSKTID
+604 
-617 TTSYKATF
+617 
-625 VGWNT
+625 
-630 NPNADPN
+630 
-637 ETNKTA
+637 
-643 ANGWYFDGNTITMT
+643 MT

-879 DGGTGTYANQ
+879 GGTGTYANQ
-889 TKEHGKALTLYTN
+889 EHGKALTLYTN

-916 SDNVTYQAGGTYTAN
+916 SDNATYQAGGTYTAN
-931 ADLALTAQWTPAN
+931 ADLTLTAQWTPAN

-1032 NPTGYTIESDDI
+1032 NPTGYTIESDGI

-1380 YTAEIEAGKY
+1380 YTAEIEAGKF

>member
-22 VAAAAADTA
+22 VAAVAADAAA
-31 TGNTDPAAAY
+31 GNTDLAAAY
-41 YQSMSVK
+41 YQSMSEK
-48 GAQHIY
+48 GAQYIY

-119 ETTQPTETEPE
+119 ETAQPTETEPE

-305 SIFIAK
+305 SIFIAN

-354 LGRFAIT
+354 FGGFAIT

-402 YLLGFGSVKVKFQ
+402 YFFGLGSVKVKFQ

-432 NYGGFPNELSNYT
+432 NYEGFPNELSNYT
-445 NVGFNFYTTSET
+445 NVGFNFYTTSDT

-507 TDDFDAIAKNILKQ
+507 TDDFDAIAENILKQ
-521 YYGDNWENYKLIVYA
+521 YYGDNWGNYKLIVYA

-643 ANGWYFDGNTITMT
+643 ANGWYFGGDTITMT

-694 TDDFTFTVSSNFAG
+694 TDDFTFTMSSNFAG

-727 SASALAF
+727 SASALTF

-879 DGGTGTYANQ
+879 GGTGTYANQ

-916 SDNVTYQAGGTYTAN
+916 SDNVTYQAGGPYTAN
-931 ADLALTAQWTPAN
+931 ADLTLTAQWTPAN

-1121 SYTHS
+1121 SYTHI
-1126 WTGEP
+1126 WTAEP

-1145 DAAEASKITSYPLNG
+1145 DAAEASKITSYTLNG

-1195 DVPYGTTP
+1195 DVPYGTKP
-1203 TYDGETPEKASDPQ
+1203 TYDGEKPEKASDPQ